1 MALVALPTI
10 TSINKV
16 DDESTTI
23 ITDSTVYNTGGNPA
37 RSAVAVYLL
46 AYKVDEDLEETSLTV
61 QSFDQDDATTFTV
74 ENTIDGHQ
82 KFILLIVDDY
92 NNATEYDRYDV
103 VYRPADGLLYRSTSV
118 TPITGQAPPNTTY
131 WEVVDPVDLYEAIDE
146 TEESAN
152 LVVGV
157 VQQVLTFSAEQ
168 CLAILASRNAK
179 DNCCG
184 VCNNPKL
191 KEDVDMLWHL
201 VYVSTI
207 ASNIGE
213 YTAGERNMRSA
224 EQYCDCC

>member
-1 MALVALPTI
+1 MALTALPTI

-16 DDESTTI
+16 DDGSTTV
-23 ITDSTVYNTGGNPA
+23 ITDSTVYGGANPLRTA
-37 RSAVAVYLL
+37 TAVYLL
-46 AYKVDEDLEETSLTV
+46 AYRVDEDLEETSLTV

-92 NNATEYDRYDV
+92 NGATEYDRYDV
-103 VYRPADGLLYRSTSV
+103 VYRPADGLLYRSMSV
-118 TPITGQAPPNTTY
+118 APITGQDPPDTTY
-131 WEVVDPVDLYEAIDE
+131 WEVVTATELYEAID
-146 TEESAN
+146 TAEESVN
-152 LVVGV
+152 LVVGI
-157 VQQVLTFSAEQ
+157 VQQVLTFAAGQ
-168 CLAILASRNAK
+168 CLSILASRNAK

-184 VCNNPKL
+184 ECKNPKL

-213 YTAGERNMRSA
+213 YTAGERNMRVA
-224 EQYCDCC
+224 ENYCDCC